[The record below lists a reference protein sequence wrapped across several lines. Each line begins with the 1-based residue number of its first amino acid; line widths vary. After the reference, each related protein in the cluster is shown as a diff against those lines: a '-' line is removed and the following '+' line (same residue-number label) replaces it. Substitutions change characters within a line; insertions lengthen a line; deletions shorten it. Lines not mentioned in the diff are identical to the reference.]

1 MILTKL
7 MILTLIIANVL
18 SMTKDFHLLI
28 LGQVITKTKLRMYF
42 FCNLMFC
49 VYTCFAMYYFYT
61 HSKIFKPVG
70 EWELWMYLVLCC
82 IYMLNVSYIYCCI
95 KKHINSIKYW

>member
-42 FCNLMFC
+42 FCNLMFWRMG
-49 VYTCFAMYYFYT
+49 VMDVSGFMLHLYAERF
-61 HSKIFKPVG
+61 
-70 EWELWMYLVLCC
+70 LYLLL
-82 IYMLNVSYIYCCI
+82 Y
-95 KKHINSIKYW
+95 